1 MKRGEGGDLNK
12 KKVKQRVLDKKGD
25 HQEKV
30 EYLCMVSLGSF
41 IGPPYIPYLYLFIL
55 RPPFPTSP
63 PYLTSYMPPI
73 PLSHTSPFH
82 FMNNS
87 FYLNSNLD
95 YFLDVDIP
103 KTNEELIQ
111 TLINCGL
118 EDCDTQKLTK
128 VFEKMKYTEK
138 EIEDYGLKR
147 VWNKIKM
154 SNEGDK
160 EEGSNKRE
168 IGDINTEDNIKRF
181 KYKDINSK
189 WEFDI
194 EKICENYTQIK
205 MYLNEFFEDKEIKKI
220 L

>member
-1 MKRGEGGDLNK
+1 
-12 KKVKQRVLDKKGD
+12 
-25 HQEKV
+25 
-30 EYLCMVSLGSF
+30 
-41 IGPPYIPYLYLFIL
+41 
-55 RPPFPTSP
+55 
-63 PYLTSYMPPI
+63 MPP
-73 PLSHTSPFH
+73 PHTT
-82 FMNNS
+82 MNNS

-95 YFLDVDIP
+95 YFLDVDIL
-103 KTNEELIQ
+103 KSNEELIK

-118 EDCDTQKLTK
+118 EDCDTLKLRK

-154 SNEGDK
+154 NGEVK

-168 IGDINTEDNIKRF
+168 IGGNEEDNTEDNIKRF

-205 MYLNEFFEDKEIKKI
+205 AYLNEFFEDKEIKKI